1 MLIAFFVN
9 AMEDE
14 YLHYTTTV
22 LAHEAFR
29 RGHDVCYVTPGD
41 FVLGADDGMKVHA
54 RILRAG
60 GTPRPKRTLQAF
72 FKDVQAVARTK
83 SIDALDIDVLM
94 LRNDP
99 SRDAAERPWAQAAGM
114 QFGRLAAQ
122 RGVLVLN
129 DPTAL
134 SQAIDKLYFQSF
146 PREVRASTLISRS
159 PADIKAFARKHNG
172 KCVLKPLQGSG
183 GSGVFLLDGKTG
195 KNLNQMI
202 EAIGRDGYIIAQAF
216 VPGAEKGDIRL
227 FLMNGVPLQVDG
239 KYAAVRR
246 VAGKQDIRSNV
257 HAGGKPRKVR
267 ITERELQVAEL
278 VRPKLVRDGMF
289 LVGLDIIG
297 DTILEANVFTPG
309 NLHACG
315 EMAGVDFA
323 PAILASIER
332 KREIASQF
340 PGQFDNRALAVM

>member
-1 MLIAFFVN
+1 MMIGFFVN

-22 LAHEAFR
+22 LAHEASR
-29 RGHDVCYVTPGD
+29 RGHDVCYLTPGD
-41 FVLGADDGMKVHA
+41 FVLDRDDGMKVHA
-54 RILRAG
+54 RILG
-60 GTPRPKRTLQAF
+60 SGSPKRSLEKF
-72 FKDVQAVARTK
+72 FKDVQAIPRTRR
-83 SIDALDIDVLM
+83 IDVLDIDVLM

-99 SRDAAERPWAQAAGM
+99 SRDAIDRPWAQSAGI
-114 QFGRLAAQ
+114 QFGRLAAL

-129 DPTAL
+129 DPAAL
-134 SQAIDKLYFQSF
+134 SQAVDKLYFQSF
-146 PREVRASTLISRS
+146 PRAVRADTLISRS
-159 PADIKAFARKHNG
+159 AADIKAFARRHNG

-183 GSGVFLLDGKTG
+183 GSGVFLLDGRTG

-239 KYAAVRR
+239 VHAAVRR
-246 VAGKQDIRSNV
+246 VAGKQDIRSNI

-278 VRPKLVRDGMF
+278 IRPKLIRDGMF
-289 LVGLDIIG
+289 LVGIDIIG
-297 DTILEANVFTPG
+297 DTILEVNVFSPG
-309 NLHACG
+309 NLRACS
-315 EMAGVDFA
+315 ETAGVNFA
-323 PAILASIER
+323 PAILAAIER
-332 KREIASQF
+332 KRLIAAHF
-340 PGQFDNRALAVM
+340 PGQFDNRTLAVM

>member
-1 MLIAFFVN
+1 MLIAFLVN

-22 LAHEAFR
+22 LAHEAHR

-41 FVLGADDGMKVHA
+41 FVLDQDDGMRVHA
-54 RILRAG
+54 RVLKAG
-60 GTPRPKRTLQAF
+60 GPKRTLEKF
-72 FKDVQAVARTK
+72 FKEVQAIARTQ
-83 SIDALDIDVLM
+83 SVDVAGIDVLM

-99 SRDAAERPWAQAAGM
+99 SRDAADRPWAQAAGM

-129 DPTAL
+129 DPSAL

-146 PREVRASTLISRS
+146 PRAVRADTLISRS
-159 PADIKAFARKHNG
+159 RADIKAFARRHG
-172 KCVLKPLQGSG
+172 GRCVLKPLQGSG
-183 GSGVFLLDGKTG
+183 GSGVFLLEGKSG
-195 KNLNQMI
+195 KNLNQI
-202 EAIGRDGYIIAQAF
+202 VEAIDRDGYVVAQAF
-216 VPGAEKGDIRL
+216 VPEAEKGDIRL

-246 VAGKQDIRSNV
+246 VAGKQDIRSNI

-267 ITERELQVAEL
+267 ITQRELQIAEL
-278 VRPKLVRDGMF
+278 VRPKLIRDGMF
-289 LVGLDIIG
+289 LVGIDIIG
-297 DTILEANVFTPG
+297 DTVLEVNVFSPG

-315 EMAGVDFA
+315 QTAGVDFA

-332 KREIASQF
+332 KRAIAAHF
-340 PGQFDNRALAVM
+340 PGQFTNRELAVM